1 MKMKQWLLVVIAAA
15 WMPLTL
21 FAQIDEK
28 AMQKDIT
35 ILEEVL
41 DSLLSPGDSPQ
52 AVTAS
57 GLYLEG
63 YGVIFNVQYSQAG
76 HAFFPKKFRPQMKLA
91 GESFFKAQQ
100 ELARAAEKMREKELR
115 EKAEQERALA
125 RAEKAESQPGKDSP
139 ESREK
144 LEQKRQL
151 SEQEMA
157 RVHEE
162 IARAQEELARANEE
176 IAHAGVAAAAAE
188 EARAA
193 LAEQDQLTSLYG
205 AQADSAAAQQ
215 AAALAAKVKKNLLL
229 FFRDYA
235 QGLRQLPASERLT
248 VMVSFPQ
255 GPFFAGFAGGEEKR
269 GLADFS
275 ASLLKSEFTA
285 LRQSRAPESLL
296 RFQEAGSSSTVDREL
311 DIFTGILSKSVG
323 GQKEHAP
330 WSGSGTRSMYVPGYG
345 AVILLSASWFS
356 AADADAIR
364 QFAEQSAAA
373 AQKSWPASTGFASPE
388 ENWKKRVPAM
398 KEQVID
404 QLARYGGSLRSLKP
418 EEKIMI
424 VLSSPQ
430 GFWSDGHTPGSSITA
445 RMADVFRHYQDE
457 TTLDSFRK
465 TLTIREY

>member
-1 MKMKQWLLVVIAAA
+1 MKIKRWLLVAIAAA
-15 WMPLTL
+15 WMPQPLA
-21 FAQIDEK
+21 AQIDQK

-52 AVTAS
+52 AATAS

-76 HAFFPKKFRPQMKLA
+76 HAFLPKNFRPQMKLA

-100 ELARAAEKMREKELR
+100 ELARAAEKIREKELR

-125 RAEKAESQPGKDSP
+125 RAEKAESQADKD
-139 ESREK
+139 SREK

-151 SEQEMA
+151 TEQEMA

-162 IARAQEELARANEE
+162 LARAQEDLARANEE
-176 IAHAGVAAAAAE
+176 IASAGAAAAAAE

-193 LAEQDQLTSLYG
+193 RAAQDQLASLYD
-205 AQADSAAAQQ
+205 AQADSAAAQR
-215 AAALAAKVKKNLLL
+215 AAALAAKVRKDLLL

-235 QGLRQLPASERLT
+235 QGLRQLPASERIT
-248 VMVSFPQ
+248 VMVSFTQ
-255 GPFFAGFAGGEEKR
+255 EPFFTGFAGGNEKG

-275 ASLLKSEFTA
+275 SSLLKSEFTA
-285 LRQSRAPESLL
+285 LRQSRTPESLL
-296 RFQEAGSSSTVDREL
+296 RFQEAGVNAAVDREL

-330 WSGSGTRSMYVPGYG
+330 WNGSGTRSMYVPGYG
-345 AVILLSASWFS
+345 AVVFLSASWFN
-356 AADADAIR
+356 AADVDAIR
-364 QFAEQSAAA
+364 QYAEQAAA

-388 ENWKKRVPAM
+388 ENWKKRLPAM

-424 VLSSPQ
+424 VISSPQ
-430 GFWSDGHTPGSSITA
+430 GFWGEGHTPGLSITA
-445 RMADVFRHYQDE
+445 RMADVFRHYQAE
-457 TTLDSFRK
+457 MTLEAFHK
-465 TLTIREY
+465 TLAIHE